1 MHCDAVK
8 CGRRRWQSSVYPV
21 GTMDM
26 KETNTLRDCPI
37 VWSYFSHTELEWVR
51 KRAAKLIPELAQKHT
66 VNG

>member
-37 VWSYFSHTELEWVR
+37 VWSYFSHTELE
-51 KRAAKLIPELAQKHT
+51 
-66 VNG
+66 